1 MVASAAY
8 KNLNSSVHAVV
19 ANVDVNL
26 GMKDKTPPAIKIW
39 ADDEEDA
46 DEE

>member
-8 KNLNSSVHAVV
+8 KNLDASVHAVT

-26 GMKDKTPPAIKIW
+26 GMKDKTPPVIKIW
-39 ADDEEDA
+39 SDDEED
-46 DEE
+46 DE